1 MDNKSPGPLWLNC
14 GKKVVDAP
22 QTNDISSKKYDWEIM
37 AWILATTKQQQ
48 RQQKQEY
55 QQI

>member
-14 GKKVVDAP
+14 GKKIVDAP

>member
-1 MDNKSPGPLWLNC
+1 M
-14 GKKVVDAP
+14 VDAP

-37 AWILATTKQQQ
+37 AWILATKQQQ

-55 QQI
+55 QQIYMTWGLR